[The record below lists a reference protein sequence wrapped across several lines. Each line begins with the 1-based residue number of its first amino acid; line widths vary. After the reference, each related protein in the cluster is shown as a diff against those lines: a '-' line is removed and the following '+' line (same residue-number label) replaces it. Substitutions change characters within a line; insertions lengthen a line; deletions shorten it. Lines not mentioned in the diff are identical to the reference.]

1 LSTLPPG
8 FSNGVTFDKKNLMDS
23 FTLDAKVPSV
33 VYISDL
39 IALGQEIDLIEEE
52 DEVKLVEEKP
62 PEMIKK
68 EEVETIIHL

>member
-1 LSTLPPG
+1 
-8 FSNGVTFDKKNLMDS
+8 MDS